1 MTPAVE
7 GRTADLTGHALI
19 VDDEPAIRSVVRR
32 WFERRG
38 WHVDE
43 AADGERAK
51 PLIGEVE
58 AGRPPYD
65 VIVADLRMPVLGGA
79 ELHDWISAHR
89 PDLVDSVV
97 IATGDVYEADAA
109 AFLDRARCRVLQ
121 KPFSLSAL
129 AEVVAAIKLPSHS
142 A

>member
-1 MTPAVE
+1 MTPAVDCATPE
-7 GRTADLTGHALI
+7 LTGHALI

-43 AADGERAK
+43 ASDGAGAK
-51 PLIGEVE
+51 PLIGELA
-58 AGRPPYD
+58 AGRPAYD
-65 VIVADLRMPVLGGA
+65 VIVADLRMPVVNGA
-79 ELHDWISAHR
+79 ELHEWISAHR

-109 AFLDRARCRVLQ
+109 AFLDRSRCRVLQ

-129 AEVVAAIKLPSHS
+129 ADVVAAIKLPSHS